1 MLNRRHLRIKVLQIL
16 YAFFQSKEIDVVK
29 AQNELLLSVERM
41 YDLYLY
47 LLLTIPELKR
57 AAETN
62 NENRKNKLRPNE
74 SDLMPNL
81 KWVENSLV
89 LKIEESKDLNK
100 VSSARKVNWLG
111 AENQEIFRKM
121 FLQVKDS
128 ETYFEFM
135 ENGLKDFEEDKKFA
149 LALFKN
155 EIINSEFLHNYI
167 EDKSI
172 YWLDDIDLCC
182 SMALKTL
189 KTAAPDKEISIL
201 SLYKEDDDEKEF
213 ILNLC
218 RNTIEMDVENEKL
231 IEILAVNWEVD
242 RIAKMDVLLLKMA
255 LVELQT
261 CSSIPTK
268 VTMNEYIEISK
279 FYSTPKS
286 NLFINGILDK
296 AISQLTKEKKTKKS
310 GRGLVSY

>member
-89 LKIEESKDLNK
+89 LKIEESKELNK

-201 SLYKEDDDEKEF
+201 TLYKEDDDEKEF

-231 IEILAVNWEVD
+231 IETLAVNWEVD

-296 AISQLTKEKKTKKS
+296 AISQLTKEKKIKKI
-310 GRGLVSY
+310 GRGLVS

>member
-16 YAFFQSKEIDVVK
+16 YAFFQSKEIDVSK

-47 LLLTIPELKR
+47 LLLTLPEVKR
-57 AAETN
+57 AAEVN

-89 LKIEESKDLNK
+89 LKIEESKELNK
-100 VSSARKVNWLG
+100 VSSTRKVNWLG

-121 FLQVKDS
+121 FLQIKDS

-182 SMALKTL
+182 SMTLKTL
-189 KTAAPDKEISIL
+189 KTVVPDKEISIL
-201 SLYKEDDDEKEF
+201 SLYKEYDDEKEF

-261 CSSIPTK
+261 CSNIPTK
-268 VTMNEYIEISK
+268 VTINEYIEISK

-296 AISQLTKEKKTKKS
+296 AISQLTKEKKIKKI
-310 GRGLVSY
+310 GRGLVS

>member
-57 AAETN
+57 AAEVN

-81 KWVENSLV
+81 KWVENSLI
-89 LKIEESKDLNK
+89 LKIEESKELNK

-261 CSSIPTK
+261 CSNIPTK

-296 AISQLTKEKKTKKS
+296 AISQLTKEKKIKKI
-310 GRGLVSY
+310 GRGLVS

>member
-74 SDLMPNL
+74 SDLLPNL

-89 LKIEESKDLNK
+89 LKIEESKELNK

-218 RNTIEMDVENEKL
+218 RNTIEMDLENENL

-296 AISQLTKEKKTKKS
+296 AISQLTKEKKIKKS
-310 GRGLVSY
+310 GRGLVS

>member
-74 SDLMPNL
+74 SDLLPNL
-81 KWVENSLV
+81 KWVENSLI
-89 LKIEESKDLNK
+89 LKIEESKELNK

-296 AISQLTKEKKTKKS
+296 AISQLTKEKKIKKI
-310 GRGLVSY
+310 GRGLVS

>member
-89 LKIEESKDLNK
+89 LKIEESKELNK

-189 KTAAPDKEISIL
+189 KTVVPDKEISIL

-231 IEILAVNWEVD
+231 IETLAVNWEVD

-296 AISQLTKEKKTKKS
+296 AISQLTKEKKIKKI
-310 GRGLVSY
+310 GRGLVS

>member
-16 YAFFQSKEIDVVK
+16 YAFFQSKEIDVIK

-47 LLLTIPELKR
+47 LLLTLPEVKR
-57 AAETN
+57 AAEVN

-74 SDLMPNL
+74 SDLLPNL
-81 KWVENSLV
+81 KWVENSLI
-89 LKIEESKDLNK
+89 LKIEESKELNK

-189 KTAAPDKEISIL
+189 KTVVPDKEISIL
-201 SLYKEDDDEKEF
+201 SLYKEYDDEKEF

-218 RNTIEMDVENEKL
+218 RNTIEMDFENEKL
-231 IEILAVNWEVD
+231 IETLAVNWEVD

-296 AISQLTKEKKTKKS
+296 AISQLTKEKKIKKI
-310 GRGLVSY
+310 GRGLVS

>member
-16 YAFFQSKEIDVVK
+16 YAFFQSKEIDVSK

-47 LLLTIPELKR
+47 LLLTLPEVKR
-57 AAETN
+57 AAEVN

-89 LKIEESKDLNK
+89 LKIEESKELNK
-100 VSSARKVNWLG
+100 VSSTRKVNWLG

-121 FLQVKDS
+121 FLQIKDS

-189 KTAAPDKEISIL
+189 KTVVPDKEISIL
-201 SLYKEDDDEKEF
+201 PLYKEYDDEKEF

-261 CSSIPTK
+261 CSNIPTK
-268 VTMNEYIEISK
+268 VTINEYIEISK

-296 AISQLTKEKKTKKS
+296 AISQLTKEKKIKKI
-310 GRGLVSY
+310 GRGLVS

>member
-16 YAFFQSKEIDVVK
+16 YAFFQSKENDVLK
-29 AQNELLLSVERM
+29 AQKELLLSVERM

-47 LLLTIPELKR
+47 LLLTLSELKR
-57 AAETN
+57 AGETS
-62 NENRKNKLRPNE
+62 NETKKNKLRPEE
-74 SDLMPNL
+74 SDLKPNL
-81 KWVENSLV
+81 KWVENKLILNLEKSKE
-89 LKIEESKDLNK
+89 LKKI
-100 VSSARKVNWLG
+100 SADRKINWLG

-121 FLQVKDS
+121 FLEIKES

-135 ENGLKDFEEDKKFA
+135 GNGLNNFEEDKKFA

-155 EIINSEFLHNYI
+155 EIVNSEFLHNFI
-167 EDKSI
+167 EEKSI

-182 SMALKTL
+182 SMAIKTL
-189 KTAAPDKEISIL
+189 KTVTEDTETSLLP
-201 SLYKEDDDEKEF
+201 LYKENDDEKDF

-218 RNTIEMDVENEKL
+218 RDTITMNEQNGNL
-231 IEILAVNWEVD
+231 IETLAENWELD

-261 CSSIPTK
+261 CCNIPTK

-296 AISQLTKEKKTKKS
+296 AISLLTKEKKINKI
-310 GRGLVSY
+310 GRGLMS

>member
-74 SDLMPNL
+74 SDLLPNL

-89 LKIEESKDLNK
+89 LKIEESKELNK

-218 RNTIEMDVENEKL
+218 RNTIEMDFENEKL
-231 IEILAVNWEVD
+231 IETLAVNWEVD

-296 AISQLTKEKKTKKS
+296 AISQLTKEKKIKKI
-310 GRGLVSY
+310 GRGLVS

>member
-57 AAETN
+57 AAEVN

-89 LKIEESKDLNK
+89 LKIEESKELNK

-231 IEILAVNWEVD
+231 IETLAVNWEVD

-296 AISQLTKEKKTKKS
+296 AILQLTKEKKIKKS
-310 GRGLVSY
+310 GRGLVS

>member
-74 SDLMPNL
+74 SDLLPNL

-89 LKIEESKDLNK
+89 LKIEESKELNK

-231 IEILAVNWEVD
+231 IETLAVNWEVD

-279 FYSTPKS
+279 EFSTPKS
-286 NLFINGILDK
+286 NSFINGILDK
-296 AISQLTKEKKTKKS
+296 ILADLKASGKVQKV
-310 GRGLVSY
+310 GRGLLE

>member
-1 MLNRRHLRIKVLQIL
+1 MADNGKDGNDDSGKLLYCSFCGKSQHEVRKLIAGPSVFICDECVDLCNDIIK
-16 YAFFQSKEIDVVK
+16 
-29 AQNELLLSVERM
+29 
-41 YDLYLY
+41 
-47 LLLTIPELKR
+47 
-57 AAETN
+57 
-62 NENRKNKLRPNE
+62 
-74 SDLMPNL
+74 
-81 KWVENSLV
+81 
-89 LKIEESKDLNK
+89 EESKELNK

-201 SLYKEDDDEKEF
+201 SLYKEDDDEKVSKDEF
-213 ILNLC
+213 NNILTNVGFVF
-218 RNTIEMDVENEKL
+218 E
-231 IEILAVNWEVD
+231 
-242 RIAKMDVLLLKMA
+242 
-255 LVELQT
+255 
-261 CSSIPTK
+261 S
-268 VTMNEYIEISK
+268 
-279 FYSTPKS
+279 
-286 NLFINGILDK
+286 
-296 AISQLTKEKKTKKS
+296 
-310 GRGLVSY
+310 

>member
-74 SDLMPNL
+74 SDLLPNL

-89 LKIEESKDLNK
+89 LKIEESKELNK

-231 IEILAVNWEVD
+231 IEVLAVNWEVD

-261 CSSIPTK
+261 CSNIPTK

-296 AISQLTKEKKTKKS
+296 AISQLTKEKKIKKS
-310 GRGLVSY
+310 GRGLVS

>member
-74 SDLMPNL
+74 SDLLPNL

-89 LKIEESKDLNK
+89 LKIEESKELNK

-189 KTAAPDKEISIL
+189 KTVVPDKEISIL

-296 AISQLTKEKKTKKS
+296 AISMLTKEKKIKKI
-310 GRGLVSY
+310 GRGLVS

>member
-57 AAETN
+57 AAEIN

-74 SDLMPNL
+74 SDLLPNL

-89 LKIEESKDLNK
+89 LKIEESAELNK

-121 FLQVKDS
+121 YLQVKDS

-296 AISQLTKEKKTKKS
+296 AISQLTKEKKIKKS
-310 GRGLVSY
+310 GRGLVS

>member
-89 LKIEESKDLNK
+89 LKIEESKELNK

-189 KTAAPDKEISIL
+189 KTVVPDKEISIL

-296 AISQLTKEKKTKKS
+296 AISQLTKEKKIKKI
-310 GRGLVSY
+310 GRGLVS

>member
-81 KWVENSLV
+81 KWVENCLV
-89 LKIEESKDLNK
+89 LKIEESKELNK

-231 IEILAVNWEVD
+231 IETLAVNWEVD

-296 AISQLTKEKKTKKS
+296 AISQLTKEKKIKKI
-310 GRGLVSY
+310 GRGLVS

>member
-57 AAETN
+57 AAEIN

-89 LKIEESKDLNK
+89 LKIEESKELNK

-189 KTAAPDKEISIL
+189 KTVVPDKEISIL

-261 CSSIPTK
+261 CSNIPTK
-268 VTMNEYIEISK
+268 VTINEYIEISK

-296 AISQLTKEKKTKKS
+296 AISMLTKEKKIKKI
-310 GRGLVSY
+310 GRGLVS

>member
-57 AAETN
+57 AAEIN

-89 LKIEESKDLNK
+89 LKIEESKELNK

-189 KTAAPDKEISIL
+189 KTVVPDKEISIL

-261 CSSIPTK
+261 CSNIPTK

-296 AISQLTKEKKTKKS
+296 AISMLTKEKKIKKI
-310 GRGLVSY
+310 GRGLVS

>member
-57 AAETN
+57 AAEIN

-74 SDLMPNL
+74 SDLLPNL

-89 LKIEESKDLNK
+89 LKIEESAELNK

-296 AISQLTKEKKTKKS
+296 AISQLTKEKKIKKI
-310 GRGLVSY
+310 GRGLVS

>member
-74 SDLMPNL
+74 SDLLPNL
-81 KWVENSLV
+81 KWVENSLI
-89 LKIEESKDLNK
+89 LKIEESKELNK

-189 KTAAPDKEISIL
+189 KTVVPDKEISIL

-261 CSSIPTK
+261 CSNIPTK

-296 AISQLTKEKKTKKS
+296 AISMLTKEKKIKKI
-310 GRGLVSY
+310 GRGLVS

>member
-89 LKIEESKDLNK
+89 LKIEESKELNK

-189 KTAAPDKEISIL
+189 KTVAPDKEISIL

-231 IEILAVNWEVD
+231 IEVLAVNWEVD

-261 CSSIPTK
+261 CSNIPTK

-296 AISQLTKEKKTKKS
+296 AISQLSKEKKIKKI
-310 GRGLVSY
+310 GRGLIN

>member
-74 SDLMPNL
+74 SDLLPNL

-89 LKIEESKDLNK
+89 LKIEESKELNK

-155 EIINSEFLHNYI
+155 EIINFEFLHNYI

-231 IEILAVNWEVD
+231 IETLAVNWEVD

-261 CSSIPTK
+261 CSNIPTK

-296 AISQLTKEKKTKKS
+296 AISQLTKEKKIKKS
-310 GRGLVSY
+310 GRGLVS

>member
-74 SDLMPNL
+74 SDLLPNL
-81 KWVENSLV
+81 KWVENSLI
-89 LKIEESKDLNK
+89 LKIEESKELNK

-189 KTAAPDKEISIL
+189 KTAAPNKEISIL

-231 IEILAVNWEVD
+231 IETLAVNWEVD

-296 AISQLTKEKKTKKS
+296 AISQLTKEKKIKKI
-310 GRGLVSY
+310 GRGLVS

>member
-57 AAETN
+57 AAEVN

-74 SDLMPNL
+74 SDLLPNL
-81 KWVENSLV
+81 KWVENSLI
-89 LKIEESKDLNK
+89 LKIEESKELNK

-296 AISQLTKEKKTKKS
+296 AISQLTKEKKIKKI
-310 GRGLVSY
+310 GRGLVS

>member
-89 LKIEESKDLNK
+89 LKIEESKELNK

-189 KTAAPDKEISIL
+189 KTADPDKEISIL

-231 IEILAVNWEVD
+231 IETLAVNWEVD

-296 AISQLTKEKKTKKS
+296 AISQLTKEKKIKKI
-310 GRGLVSY
+310 GRGLLS

>member
-57 AAETN
+57 AAEVN

-74 SDLMPNL
+74 SDLLPNL

-89 LKIEESKDLNK
+89 LKIEESKELNK

-231 IEILAVNWEVD
+231 IETLAVNWEVD

-296 AISQLTKEKKTKKS
+296 AISQLTKEKKIKKI
-310 GRGLVSY
+310 GRGLVS

>member
-1 MLNRRHLRIKVLQIL
+1 
-16 YAFFQSKEIDVVK
+16 
-29 AQNELLLSVERM
+29 
-41 YDLYLY
+41 
-47 LLLTIPELKR
+47 
-57 AAETN
+57 
-62 NENRKNKLRPNE
+62 
-74 SDLMPNL
+74 
-81 KWVENSLV
+81 
-89 LKIEESKDLNK
+89 
-100 VSSARKVNWLG
+100 
-111 AENQEIFRKM
+111 
-121 FLQVKDS
+121 
-128 ETYFEFM
+128 
-135 ENGLKDFEEDKKFA
+135 
-149 LALFKN
+149 
-155 EIINSEFLHNYI
+155 
-167 EDKSI
+167 
-172 YWLDDIDLCC
+172 
-182 SMALKTL
+182 MALKTL

-296 AISQLTKEKKTKKS
+296 AISQLTKEKKIKKI
-310 GRGLVSY
+310 GRGLVS

>member
-57 AAETN
+57 AAEVN

-89 LKIEESKDLNK
+89 LKIEESKELNK

-218 RNTIEMDVENEKL
+218 RNTIEMDLENENL

-261 CSSIPTK
+261 CTSIPTK

-296 AISQLTKEKKTKKS
+296 AISQLTKEKKIKKS
-310 GRGLVSY
+310 GRGLVS

>member
-81 KWVENSLV
+81 KWVENSLI
-89 LKIEESKDLNK
+89 LKIEESKELNK

-231 IEILAVNWEVD
+231 IETLAVNWEVD

-296 AISQLTKEKKTKKS
+296 AISQLTKEKKIKKI
-310 GRGLVSY
+310 GRGLVS

>member
-74 SDLMPNL
+74 SDLLPNL

-89 LKIEESKDLNK
+89 LKIEESKELNK

-189 KTAAPDKEISIL
+189 KTVVPDKEISIL

-261 CSSIPTK
+261 CTSIPTK

-296 AISQLTKEKKTKKS
+296 AISQLTKEKKIKKI
-310 GRGLVSY
+310 GRGLVS

>member
-16 YAFFQSKEIDVVK
+16 YAFFQSKEIDVLK

-47 LLLTIPELKR
+47 LLLTLPEVKR
-57 AAETN
+57 AGEIN
-62 NENRKNKLRPNE
+62 NENRRKKIRPNE
-74 SDLMPNL
+74 SDLKPNV
-81 KWVENSLV
+81 KWVKNSLV
-89 LKIEESKDLNK
+89 LKIEESKELNK
-100 VSSARKVNWLG
+100 ISAKRKVNWLG

-121 FLQVKDS
+121 FLELKDS

-189 KTAAPDKEISIL
+189 KTVVPDKEISIL

-231 IEILAVNWEVD
+231 IEILAENWEVD

-261 CSSIPTK
+261 CSNIPTK

-296 AISQLTKEKKTKKS
+296 AITLLTKEKKIKKL
-310 GRGLVSY
+310 GRGLIT